1 MTTDGTPEA
10 GMTTYA
16 DTAFAGSRPHDL
28 PSGQDLESMGYF
40 DRKALGVRLPLLG
53 PQCREF
59 TAEADYIMELSDYQR
74 LSRDEQEALLA
85 QRQPH
90 RCRMWASRVDSV
102 ILIASIGA
110 FAGFLGFASLVVIVL
125 SFITDGVSEYSI
137 QTLKV
142 QGTYFFLPAF
152 SIWLLCRLLV
162 HSGWFTLKRDTRFY
176 RDTGMVSLWAGRK
189 VGRVELPFAE
199 FEAFA
204 SPVSTAVGTIRHR
217 LGLIHR
223 GTGYSAGYPGA
234 QVELWETQVIWEAMQ
249 QFMDV
254 SRPLPDIPEFDGTRH
269 LDPVTA
275 EHDRKSGRPHRY
287 WLDMDR
293 AHASALHERARKAAA
308 AYPWGRTR
316 EQALASGWR
325 PSGVGEGDWRT
336 AKSA

>member
-10 GMTTYA
+10 RMTTYA
-16 DTAFAGSRPHDL
+16 DTAFAGSRPDDL
-28 PSGQDLESMGYF
+28 PPGQDLESMGYF
-40 DRKALGVRLPLLG
+40 GRKALGVRLPLLG
-53 PQCREF
+53 PQCWEPMAAATNVFELDRLREGSGGQLEKDL
-59 TAEADYIMELSDYQR
+59 AERE
-74 LSRDEQEALLA
+74 
-85 QRQPH
+85 PH
-90 RCRMWASRVDSV
+90 RCRMWASRADPLV
-102 ILIASIGA
+102 LIAQFGA
-110 FAGFLGFASLVVIVL
+110 FAGFIAVVSLAVVML
-125 SFITDGVSEYSI
+125 FLITDGLSEFARERISA
-137 QTLKV
+137 QF
-142 QGTYFFLPAF
+142 TYFFLPSF
-152 SIWLLCRLLV
+152 ILWLLCRLLV
-162 HSGWFTLKRDTRFY
+162 RSGWFTLKRDTRFY

-223 GTGYSAGYPGA
+223 GTGYSVGYPGA
-234 QVELWETQVIWEAMQ
+234 QVDLWETQVIWEAMQ

-275 EHDRKSGRPHRY
+275 EYDRKSGRPQRY
-287 WLDMDR
+287 WLDMER
-293 AHASALHERARKAAA
+293 SHASALHERARKAAR

>member
-10 GMTTYA
+10 GVTTYA
-16 DTAFAGSRPHDL
+16 DTAFTGSRPDDL
-28 PSGQDLESMGYF
+28 PPGQDLESMGYF
-40 DRKALGVRLPLLG
+40 DRKALGARLPLLG

-59 TAEADYIMELSDYQR
+59 MAAATNVFELDRLREGAGEKLEKDLAERE
-74 LSRDEQEALLA
+74 
-85 QRQPH
+85 PH
-90 RCRMWASRVDSV
+90 RCRMWASRADPLV
-102 ILIASIGA
+102 LIASIGA
-110 FAGFLGFASLVVIVL
+110 AAGFFTLGPIAVSGIFLL
-125 SFITDGVSEYSI
+125 TDGISKFALGEI
-137 QTLKV
+137 RFQF
-142 QGTYFFLPAF
+142 TYLFLPLF

-223 GTGYSAGYPGA
+223 GTGYSVGYPGA

-269 LDPVTA
+269 LDPITA
-275 EHDRKSGRPHRY
+275 EHDRKSGRPQRY
-287 WLDMDR
+287 WLDMER
-293 AHASALHERARKAAA
+293 SHASTLHERARKAAA

-336 AKSA
+336 GKSG

>member
-1 MTTDGTPEA
+1 MTTDGTPKA

-16 DTAFAGSRPHDL
+16 DTAFTGSRPHDL

-40 DRKALGVRLPLLG
+40 HRKALGVRLPLLG

-59 TAEADYIMELSDYQR
+59 MAAATNVFELDRLREGSGEQLEKDLAERE
-74 LSRDEQEALLA
+74 
-85 QRQPH
+85 PH
-90 RCRMWASRVDSV
+90 RRRMWASRADPLV
-102 ILIASIGA
+102 LIASIGA
-110 FAGFLGFASLVVIVL
+110 VAGFFGFASLAVAVL
-125 SFITDGVSEYSI
+125 WLITDGLSEFGVEMI
-137 QTLKV
+137 TV
-142 QGTYFFLPAF
+142 QLVYFCLPF
-152 SIWLLCRLLV
+152 FTIWLLCRLLV
-162 HSGWFTLKRDTRFY
+162 RSGWFTLKRDTRFY

-223 GTGYSAGYPGA
+223 GTGHSVGYPGA
-234 QVELWETQVIWEAMQ
+234 QIELWETQLIWEVMQ

-275 EHDRKSGRPHRY
+275 EHDRKSGRPARY

-293 AHASALHERARKAAA
+293 AHASALHERARKSAR

-325 PSGVGEGDWRT
+325 PSGVGEGDWRV
-336 AKSA
+336 AESA

>member
-16 DTAFAGSRPHDL
+16 DTAFTGSRPADL
-28 PSGQDLESMGYF
+28 PPGQDLESMGYF
-40 DRKALGVRLPLLG
+40 DRKALGVRLPLVG

-74 LSRDEQEALLA
+74 LSRDEQEELWA

-90 RCRMWASRVDSV
+90 RCRMWASRADPLVV
-102 ILIASIGA
+102 IASIGA
-110 FAGFLGFASLVVIVL
+110 VAGFFFFAFLAVPIPLVLFGGFTERVL
-125 SFITDGVSEYSI
+125 EGSVMAIGY
-137 QTLKV
+137 
-142 QGTYFFLPAF
+142 YALPLAC
-152 SIWLLCRLLV
+152 IWFLCRLLV

-189 VGRVELPFAE
+189 VGRVELAFAE

-223 GTGYSAGYPGA
+223 GTGYSVGYPGA

-287 WLDMDR
+287 WLDMER
-293 AHASALHERARKAAA
+293 SHASALHERARKAAG

-336 AKSA
+336 AKPA